1 MKNLLQKK
9 ELNFSKYHKN
19 LKLKKRKLY
28 EQKYNRKR
36 GKHIKKSKSFNN
48 KLIIKIISILTL
60 IILFVK
66 LEISYKNEQIEIP
79 PIKVAMCAVAK
90 KENRY
95 IKYFVQHY
103 KDLGYNHLY
112 LYDNNLSGRESLE
125 DDEIVKNGVKEG
137 FITIIDNKN
146 IPTNPQMDAYY
157 SCYKNYNK
165 EYDWISFYD
174 IDEFLILKDKKIK
187 IQHFVNHPRFNN
199 CENIKVSWKV
209 YNDNDQ
215 LEYKDGPLIER
226 FPTET
231 EYLYEE
237 RHIKSTVRGGL
248 DYDNLRK
255 SYNPHNIWTNLK
267 SCTSSGRPTDNDCFV
282 YPPDFETSYLNHYN
296 TKTIREYYEKTNKNN
311 VEPEQ
316 IPEEEKRK
324 YFKFFFTINKKT
336 KEKVDIFNQLY
347 HTNYY

>member
-1 MKNLLQKK
+1 MERIFQK
-9 ELNFSKYHKN
+9 ELNVSKSHKK
-19 LKLKKRKLY
+19 LKLKKRKLHSK
-28 EQKYNRKR
+28 KYNRKK
-36 GKHIKKSKSFNN
+36 GENIIKSQSFNN
-48 KLIIKIISILTL
+48 KLIIKIISILFL
-60 IILFVK
+60 IILFTK
-66 LEISYKNEQIEIP
+66 SEIIIKKAQIEIP
-79 PIKVAMCAVAK
+79 PLKVAMCAIAK

-95 IKYFVQHY
+95 IKYFIKHY
-103 KDLGYNHLY
+103 KDLEYNHFY

-125 DDEIVKNGVKEG
+125 DVEIVKDGVKEG
-137 FITIIDNKN
+137 YITIIDYKN
-146 IPTNPQMDAYY
+146 IPNHPQMEAYY
-157 SCYKNYNK
+157 SCYENYNK

-174 IDEFLILKDKKIK
+174 IDEFLILKEKRIK

-199 CENIKVSWKV
+199 CDNIKVSWKV
-209 YNDNDQ
+209 YNDNEQ
-215 LEYKDGPLIER
+215 LEYEDRPLIER

-248 DYDNLRK
+248 DYHNLRK

-267 SCTSSGRPTDNDCFV
+267 SCTSSGKPTDNGCFV

-311 VEPEQ
+311 VEPEK
-316 IPEEEKRK
+316 IPEEEKQK
-324 YFKFFFTINKKT
+324 YFKFFFTLNKKT

-347 HTNYY
+347 HTNYN